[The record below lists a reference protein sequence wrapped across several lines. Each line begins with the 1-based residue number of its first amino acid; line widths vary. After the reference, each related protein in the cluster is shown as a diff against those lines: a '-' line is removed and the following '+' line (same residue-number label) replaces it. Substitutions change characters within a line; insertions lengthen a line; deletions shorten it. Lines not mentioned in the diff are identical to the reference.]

1 MPGLRMGSSSPVRVQ
16 RQGLQLQ
23 LRPTQII
30 LFAPVI
36 SGPNLANWPLVA
48 TARGSNCTASTQIT
62 KTAPAVAE
70 TEAKCEAAATATSTA
85 AAPPPAPPPP
95 PDARPAMIA
104 AQTRISSLKQRQTL
118 TVAGQARTGLG
129 LTRPRKLP

>member
-1 MPGLRMGSSSPVRVQ
+1 MGSSSPVRVQ
-16 RQGLQLQ
+16 LQGLQLQ

-70 TEAKCEAAATATSTA
+70 TEAKCEVAATAA
-85 AAPPPAPPPP
+85 APPP

-104 AQTRISSLKQRQTL
+104 AQTRISSLQQKANLNCGRP
-118 TVAGQARTGLG
+118 GQDGARLDQAEEAAVKAFCI
-129 LTRPRKLP
+129 LIL